1 MNLQICVP
9 YEPCPFNCPMCIA
22 RNRKVFENLYETYPA
37 RYFEELQFHI
47 SKGTYN
53 YFILTGNTDPTLNKH
68 WLKEVSQLL
77 SGRNV
82 ELQTRNYN
90 LNTYD
95 LRHIETLAY
104 SISTLKDYLKSWN
117 FRKLERD
124 DRNNRLVI
132 MLTREFE
139 VLNHD
144 NFNPMGYNQITFKK
158 LQMTADEETNEWIRK
173 NAMIDHTGILDIV
186 NHYNGTNVSVRIDT
200 NCQDSHGRYEIF
212 REDAQIYKAWEEE

>member
-22 RNRKVFENLYETYPA
+22 RGRKVFENLYETYPA
-37 RYFEELQFHI
+37 RYFEELKFHI
-47 SKGTYN
+47 AKGTYD
-53 YFILTGNTDPTLNKH
+53 YFILTGNTDPTLNKQ
-68 WLKEVSQLL
+68 WLNDVSKFL
-77 SGRNV
+77 SGRHV

-90 LNTYD
+90 LQSYD
-95 LRHIETLAY
+95 LRHIETVAY

-117 FRKLERD
+117 FRKTERT
-124 DRNNRLVI
+124 NRLVI

-139 VLNHD
+139 ILNPS

-158 LQMTADEETNEWIRK
+158 LQMSADPITNTWIKENEMVDSR
-173 NAMIDHTGILDIV
+173 GILDIV
-186 NHYNGTNVSVRIDT
+186 NHYNGTDVSVRIDA

-212 REDAQIYKAWEEE
+212 REDAQIYKTWEEK